1 MDPDLVT
8 RAQQGDRRAFEAI
21 AADALPRLYRVAL
34 GVLGDPTVAE
44 DATQRALLAIWRYM
58 PRLRDPSRFDG
69 WSYRLLVRA
78 CYAEAHER
86 PAWTSTWAV
95 DESSIPAASDEI
107 IGVVRRD
114 ELERGFRR
122 LSVDQRTVLVLRYL
136 LDWPLERIA
145 EVLDVPVGTVGSR
158 LNRALAALRAALEA
172 DARPAGHLAVAGRR
186 P

>member
-1 MDPDLVT
+1 MDPDLVS

-21 AADALPRLYRVAL
+21 AAAALPRLYRVAV

-44 DATQRALLAIWRYM
+44 DATQRALLAIWRYL
-58 PRLRDPSRFDG
+58 PRLRDPMRFDG

-78 CYAEAHER
+78 CYAEARER
-86 PAWTSTWAV
+86 PAWTPFWAV
-95 DESSIPAASDEI
+95 DEASIRAASDEM

-122 LSVDQRTVLVLRYL
+122 LTLEQRTVLVLRYL

-158 LNRALAALRAALEA
+158 LNRALAALHAALEA
-172 DARPAGHLAVAGRR
+172 DARTPGRFAVAGRR